1 MIGRARLTWM
11 PWLEENL
18 SPDLVHLAGHLGPS
32 ICVVLV
38 VHYRRVG
45 PFGTVQANK
54 GALCD
59 DKPGAVPRSV
69 GVMFDIRL
77 GRLISIGAS
86 ISRHGPHANT
96 IAQLNPIPEID
107 WLEKLRH
114 CNALD
119 D

>member
-1 MIGRARLTWM
+1 M
-11 PWLEENL
+11 
-18 SPDLVHLAGHLGPS
+18 
-32 ICVVLV
+32 VL

-45 PFGTVQANK
+45 PFGTVQADK

-69 GVMFDIRL
+69 GVMFDVRM

-96 IAQLNPIPEID
+96 IAQLNPIPE
-107 WLEKLRH
+107 
-114 CNALD
+114 D

>member
-1 MIGRARLTWM
+1 M

-18 SPDLVHLAGHLGPS
+18 SPNLVHLACHFGPS
-32 ICVVLV
+32 ICVVLI
-38 VHYRRVG
+38 VHHRRMG
-45 PFGTVQANK
+45 PFGTVQTNK

-59 DKPGAVPRSV
+59 DEPGAVPRSV

-86 ISRHGPHANT
+86 IPGHGPHANT
-96 IAQLNPIPEID
+96 IAQLNPIPEDD